1 MPCAFHKW
9 SERVCAE
16 HELVD
21 AVPKLQPSKYVSS
34 LLRPDQLGPVG
45 TVGSW
50 LLWSRVA
57 EATRTG
63 AQVDALFAEFGDSLT
78 EARYALAAKE
88 GIRANA
94 AWLDRNAAPL
104 CAWLGVQ

>member
-1 MPCAFHKW
+1 M
-9 SERVCAE
+9 CAE
-16 HELVD
+16 HELVG
-21 AVPKLQPSKYVSS
+21 AVPKLQPSEYVSS
-34 LLRPDQLGPVG
+34 LLGPDLLGPLG
-45 TVGSW
+45 TLGSW
-50 LLWSRVA
+50 LLRSRLA

-94 AWLDRNAAPL
+94 AWVDRNAPPL

>member
-1 MPCAFHKW
+1 MQSTSWWVLFK
-9 SERVCAE
+9 
-16 HELVD
+16 
-21 AVPKLQPSKYVSS
+21 KLRPSKHNSS
-34 LLRPDQLGPVG
+34 LLGPDLLGALG
-45 TVGSW
+45 MSGSW
-50 LLWSRVA
+50 LPRSRLA

-78 EARYALAAKE
+78 EERYARAAKE